1 MNTATYQRLPA
12 LLLLGAGV
20 LLAAGSF
27 WLVEISNRSSDSTA
41 VQRERTEP
49 DYFVDNFTYSKL
61 DAKGRVAYVIEG
73 KKMTHYPVD
82 KHSLIE
88 KPILRNWSPDRPP
101 TTVRAERATVNGDRT
116 EVKLMG
122 KVILERAQARGGE
135 ALTVTSDYMLVLPEK
150 DIVTTDRRVDIRVGD
165 VRLSGTGML
174 ANNAT
179 RELTLESSVS
189 GFYPAPGKRPAP

>member
-116 EVKLMG
+116 EVKLMS

>member
-1 MNTATYQRLPA
+1 MKTATHQRLPA
-12 LLLLGAGV
+12 LLLLGVGV

-27 WLVEISNRSSDSTA
+27 WLVEISNRSSGGTA

-49 DYFVDNFTYSKL
+49 DYFVDHFTYAKL

-73 KKMTHYPVD
+73 EKMTHYPVD

-88 KPILRNWSPDRPP
+88 KPVLRNWSPDRPP
-101 TTVRAERATVNGDRT
+101 TTLRAEQATVNGDRT
-116 EVKLMG
+116 VVKLMD
-122 KVILERAQARGGE
+122 KVILERAQARGGD
-135 ALTVTSDYMLVLPEK
+135 ALTITSDYMLVLPEK
-150 DIVTTDRRVDIRVGD
+150 DIVTTDRRVEIRVGD
-165 VRLSGTGML
+165 ARLSGVGML

-189 GFYPAPGKRPAP
+189 GFYPAPGKRRAP